1 MTRTQRRLVLGT
13 ISLVFIVT
21 GVLKLLGNPL
31 EVAQFTHWGFPL
43 SFMYIT
49 GVINILAAIG
59 LLIKRFFKLS
69 AITLLTF
76 LSLAILSILIH
87 HDGLTVLLQPL
98 AIVIVLSFCV
108 FL

>member
-1 MTRTQRRLVLGT
+1 MTRTQRNLVLGI

-21 GVLKLLGNPL
+21 GVLKLLGYPL

-43 SFMYIT
+43 WFMYLT
-49 GVINILAAIG
+49 GIINILAAIG
-59 LLIKRFFKLS
+59 LLTKHFFKLS
-69 AITLLTF
+69 AITLVTL

-87 HDGLTVLLQPL
+87 HDGLVPLLQPL
-98 AIVIVLSFCV
+98 LIVIVLSLYV